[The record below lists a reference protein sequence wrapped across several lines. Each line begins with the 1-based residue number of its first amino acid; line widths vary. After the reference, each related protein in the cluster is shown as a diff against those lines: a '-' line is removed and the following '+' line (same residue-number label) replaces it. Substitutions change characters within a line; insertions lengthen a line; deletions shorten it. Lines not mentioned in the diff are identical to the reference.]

1 MTSIDAKYGD
11 MIMDAH
17 APTGS
22 VAGKREFRPYEMS
35 FGHEKVQINLL
46 QAHTHEEDL
55 IHGFLLNWV

>member
-1 MTSIDAKYGD
+1 
-11 MIMDAH
+11 MDAH